1 MFAGSKPKRSSA
13 FTPDPGRC
21 TGIDIAIW
29 SGGILEMMR
38 SGLICL
44 LLAALA
50 WGQSTSSPSGAPPQ
64 VVETKPPAATQ
75 VAPDAAVITIRGLCD
90 HPPADKTTAAPGCST
105 VFTRAQF
112 EALVGLIQPNLP
124 PAQRKQLATNYAN
137 ALILAEQARQMGLD
151 KGPRFEE
158 LVKLQRLG
166 LLRQLLSQALEEKAS
181 QIPDKD
187 IADYYTENSSAYE
200 EVELERLYIPR
211 AQQLEAPKEKI
222 TPEETQKR
230 QLDAQAVMKKEAA
243 DLRARAAAGEDIA
256 KLQEEAYKTAGFK
269 IAPPPAKM
277 EKHRRSSLPPAQVS
291 VMELKS
297 GEISPVIED
306 VNGYFIYK
314 VGEKNML
321 PLDQVRS
328 EISNTLRTQRVQQ
341 YMRAAEQS
349 ATTTLNEEYFTVPPP
364 SAAPAMSLPRGAP
377 PATKTP

>member
-1 MFAGSKPKRSSA
+1 
-13 FTPDPGRC
+13 
-21 TGIDIAIW
+21 
-29 SGGILEMMR
+29 
-38 SGLICL
+38 
-44 LLAALA
+44 
-50 WGQSTSSPSGAPPQ
+50 
-64 VVETKPPAATQ
+64 
-75 VAPDAAVITIRGLCD
+75 
-90 HPPADKTTAAPGCST
+90 
-105 VFTRAQF
+105 
-112 EALVGLIQPNLP
+112 
-124 PAQRKQLATNYAN
+124 
-137 ALILAEQARQMGLD
+137 
-151 KGPRFEE
+151 
-158 LVKLQRLG
+158 
-166 LLRQLLSQALEEKAS
+166 
-181 QIPDKD
+181 
-187 IADYYTENSSAYE
+187 
-200 EVELERLYIPR
+200 
-211 AQQLEAPKEKI
+211 
-222 TPEETQKR
+222 
-230 QLDAQAVMKKEAA
+230 MKKEAA